1 LLLLLLLLQE
11 NKIDYSARDKNPLDA
26 VHFFD
31 SLQATEKRKL
41 RPDQISSMVVA
52 SYQVGPGWEGR
63 RPRGRGEVWCMP
75 LPRSSLWAVG
85 SAALCC
91 ASW

>member
-1 LLLLLLLLQE
+1 MPSCRGAGVRLSVDLLLGPVLQAAAPATLIMPATQLTQE

-31 SLQATEKRKL
+31 SLDASQKRKL

-52 SYQVGPGWEGR
+52 SYQV
-63 RPRGRGEVWCMP
+63 
-75 LPRSSLWAVG
+75 
-85 SAALCC
+85 
-91 ASW
+91 

>member
-1 LLLLLLLLQE
+1 MQE

-31 SLQATEKRKL
+31 SLDASQKRKL

-52 SYQVGPGWEGR
+52 SYQVRTALASLLFQTWE
-63 RPRGRGEVWCMP
+63 V
-75 LPRSSLWAVG
+75 LS
-85 SAALCC
+85 
-91 ASW
+91 